1 MKTAKMN
8 VSIIPLVAALLPII
22 AINVAYVIA
31 AHYGHVPSCFVYFD
45 GCTTV
50 SATGREAPESLWFRA
65 TIIPSAVVSMICW
78 RMTGAW
84 LHCLEQQVYKGTII
98 IQTLGIMAG
107 VFLITY
113 SVALGFIGPEFTFQ
127 RRLGVISFFSCT
139 YLAELLLA
147 RRLWYIALKQP
158 GVYPLKLA
166 KYKLYLCTFLLVV
179 GLASIPISN
188 YIGKD
193 ELENIVEW
201 NFSILVYAYFFL
213 IYLGWKA
220 TGFKAELVV
229 TRS

>member
-1 MKTAKMN
+1 MN
-8 VSIIPLVAALLPII
+8 VSVLPLLAAILPIVGINI
-22 AINVAYVIA
+22 AYIIA
-31 AHYGHVPSCFVYFD
+31 ASNGHVPSCFVYFE
-45 GCTTV
+45 GCTTI
-50 SATGREAPESLWFRA
+50 SSTGRAAPESLWFRA
-65 TIIPSAVVSMICW
+65 IIIPSAVISMICW

-84 LHCLEQQVYKGTII
+84 LHCMEQQRYKGTIV

-107 VFLITY
+107 IFLIIY

-147 RRLWYIALKQP
+147 RRLWYIALNQA

-166 KYKLYLCTFLLVV
+166 KYKLYICVFLLVI

-188 YIGKD
+188 FIGKD

-201 NFSILVYAYFFL
+201 NFSVLVYAYFFL

-220 TGFKAELVV
+220 TGFKAELAV